1 MNEPYE
7 VVVASGQLRAQ
18 DGAAFSPAHAWTP
31 DGVTVE
37 AQFTGAHLLH
47 VAVAGC
53 VLNDTHR
60 EAERL
65 GLRLDGV
72 RVVARGGFDDR
83 WGSTGIT
90 YSVEVE
96 TEAGAD
102 DVEAL
107 LAAVD
112 AVAEIPRTLRA
123 GTGVS
128 RQ

>member
-1 MNEPYE
+1 VAETYE
-7 VVVASGQLRAQ
+7 VVVSSGQLRGEG
-18 DGAAFSPAHAWTP
+18 GAAFTAAHRWTP

-37 AQFTGAHLLH
+37 AEFTGAHLLH

-72 RVVARGGFDDR
+72 RVVAGGGFDDR

-96 TEAGAD
+96 GDASAD
-102 DVEAL
+102 DVAAL

-123 GTGVS
+123 GTSVS
-128 RQ
+128 RR